1 MWPFKKKFNHNPEDF
16 QLRIVESWFSNE
28 YVQFEY
34 SANGGRTWKT
44 IYHAE
49 PPFLGSINYDWDW
62 KPLSYSLGNG
72 NFRFEKEKF
81 SSYQKILDY
90 EKEQEK
96 TYYEGQESIKRQRRE
111 IEERRLEAL
120 KRANN

>member
-1 MWPFKKKFNHNPEDF
+1 MWPFRKKFNHNPEDF
-16 QLRIVESWFSNE
+16 KLKVVESWFSE
-28 YVQFEY
+28 DWVEFMYT
-34 SANGGRTWKT
+34 ANGGKSWKK
-44 IYHAE
+44 IYRAE
-49 PPFLGSINYDWDW
+49 SPFLGHIDCDW
-62 KPLSYSLGNG
+62 KWSPLTYRLGDG
-72 NFRFEKEKF
+72 DFRAEKERF

-96 TYYEGQESIKRQRRE
+96 IYYEGQESVERQRRQ